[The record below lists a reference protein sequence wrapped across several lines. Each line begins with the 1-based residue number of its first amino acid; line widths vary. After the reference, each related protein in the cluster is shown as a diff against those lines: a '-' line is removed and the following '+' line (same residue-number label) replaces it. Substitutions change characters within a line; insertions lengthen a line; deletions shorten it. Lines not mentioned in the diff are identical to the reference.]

1 MKAVEKPNLP
11 KMADTILI
19 GEKYF
24 ELLQKPL
31 EKLGIKALSVPDNA
45 FVDPRLAGHADLSV
59 LHGGGEML
67 WLAPHLRGSDFADQ
81 LRDMGFALDYPDI
94 SQSAAYPGDAQLNV
108 CICGKYAICNKF
120 IVPTEIVNYLTSRG
134 FEIVDCGQG
143 YAKCS
148 ACVVDEGSII
158 TADRGIEAAARKA
171 GLDVLLIEPGYIS
184 LDGFTF
190 GFIGGSSFKISR
202 SKLAFTGTLD
212 AHPNRDE
219 ILRFLVKHEIETVY
233 LTEKPAFDIGS
244 GIPLIE
250 QSCCI

>member
-1 MKAVEKPNLP
+1 
-11 KMADTILI
+11 MAETVLI
-19 GEKYF
+19 GENYL
-24 ELLQKPL
+24 ELLEKPL
-31 EKLGIKALSVPDNA
+31 QKLGINAVPVPGNG
-45 FVDPRLAGHADLSV
+45 FVDPRLSGHGDLSV
-59 LHGGGEML
+59 LHTGGNCL
-67 WLAPHLRGSDFADQ
+67 WLAPHLQGSRFADR
-81 LRDMGFALDYPDI
+81 LNSMGFALDYPDI
-94 SQSAAYPGDAQLNV
+94 LQSAAYPGDAQLNV

-120 IVPTEIVNYLTSRG
+120 IVPMGIVNYLTFRG
-134 FEIVDCGQG
+134 FEVVDCRQG

-148 ACVVDEGSII
+148 ACVVDEGAII
-158 TADRGIEAAARKA
+158 TADRGIETAARKA

-212 AHPNRDE
+212 VHPNRDE
-219 ILRFLVKHEIETVY
+219 ILQFLEKHEIEAVY

-250 QSCCI
+250 Q

>member
-134 FEIVDCGQG
+134 FEVVDCRQG

>member
-1 MKAVEKPNLP
+1 MKAVKKPNLP
-11 KMADTILI
+11 ERADTILI
-19 GEKYF
+19 GEKYI
-24 ELLQKPL
+24 ELLEKPL
-31 EKLGIKALSVPDNA
+31 EKLGINAVPIPGNC
-45 FVDPRLAGHADLSV
+45 FVDPRLSGHGDLSV
-59 LHGGGEML
+59 LHMGEDML

-81 LRDMGFALDYPDI
+81 LRAMGFSLDYPDI
-94 SQSAAYPGDAQLNV
+94 AQSDVYPGDAQLNV
-108 CICGKYAICNKF
+108 CICGKSAICSKP
-120 IVPTEIVNYLTSRG
+120 IVPPEIIRQLTSSG
-134 FEIVDCGQG
+134 LEIINCRQG

-148 ACVVDEGSII
+148 VCIVTETAII
-158 TADRGIEAAARKA
+158 TADRGVETAARKA

-250 QSCCI
+250 Q

>member
-31 EKLGIKALSVPDNA
+31 EKLGIKALAVPDNA
-45 FVDPRLAGHADLSV
+45 FVDPRLSAHADLSV

-94 SQSAAYPGDAQLNV
+94 SQSAAYPRDAQLNV
-108 CICGKYAICNKF
+108 CICGKYVICNKF
-120 IVPTEIVNYLTSRG
+120 IVPTGIVNYLTFRG
-134 FEIVDCGQG
+134 FEVVDCRQG

-148 ACVVDEGSII
+148 VCVVDEGAII

-212 AHPNRDE
+212 VHPNRDE
-219 ILRFLVKHEIETVY
+219 ILRFLEKHEIEAVY

-250 QSCCI
+250 Q

>member
-19 GEKYF
+19 GKKYF
-24 ELLQKPL
+24 ELLEKPL
-31 EKLGIKALSVPDNA
+31 EKLGINALSVPDNA
-45 FVDPRLAGHADLSV
+45 FVDPRLSSHGDLSV
-59 LHGGGEML
+59 LHTGGKRL
-67 WLAPHLRGSDFADQ
+67 WLAPHLQASDFAAQ

-108 CICGKYAICNKF
+108 CICGKYAICNKS
-120 IVPTEIVNYLTSRG
+120 IVPAEIVNHLTFCG
-134 FEIVDCGQG
+134 FEVVDCRQG

-148 ACVVDEGSII
+148 ACVVDEGVII

-184 LDGFTF
+184 LDGFTC

-202 SKLAFTGTLD
+202 SKLAFTGTLG
-212 AHPNRDE
+212 AHPNKND
-219 ILRFLVKHEIETVY
+219 ILHFLKAHEVEAVY
-233 LTEKPAFDIGS
+233 LTERPIFDIGS
-244 GIPLIE
+244 GIPITE
-250 QSCCI
+250 K

>member
-11 KMADTILI
+11 KMADTIII

-24 ELLQKPL
+24 ESLQKPL
-31 EKLGIKALSVPDNA
+31 EKLGIKALSVPDNG
-45 FVDPRLAGHADLSV
+45 FVDPRLSGHGDLSV

-108 CICGKYAICNKF
+108 CICGKYAICNKS
-120 IVPTEIVNYLTSRG
+120 IVPVEIVNYLTSCG
-134 FEIVDCGQG
+134 FEVVDCRQG

-148 ACVVDEGSII
+148 ACVVDEGAII

-212 AHPNRDE
+212 AHPNKED
-219 ILRFLVKHEIETVY
+219 IIHFLKVHEVEPVY
-233 LTEKPAFDIGS
+233 LTERLIFDIGS
-244 GIPLIE
+244 GIPITE
-250 QSCCI
+250 N

>member
-108 CICGKYAICNKF
+108 CSCGKYAICNKF

>member
-31 EKLGIKALSVPDNA
+31 EKLGIKALSVPDNG
-45 FVDPRLAGHADLSV
+45 FVDPRLSGHADLSV

-81 LRDMGFALDYPDI
+81 LRAMGFALDYPDI
-94 SQSAAYPGDAQLNV
+94 SQSAAYPGDAQLNI
-108 CICGKYAICNKF
+108 CICGKYAICNQS
-120 IVPTEIVNYLTSRG
+120 IVPTEIINHLIANG
-134 FEIVDCGQG
+134 FEIIDCRQG

-148 ACVVDEGSII
+148 VCVVDEGAII

-171 GLDVLLIEPGYIS
+171 GLDVLLIEPGYIA
-184 LDGFTF
+184 LDGFNC
-190 GFIGGSSFKISR
+190 GFIGGSSFKISHN
-202 SKLAFTGTLD
+202 KLAFTGTLN
-212 AHPNRDE
+212 AHPSKND
-219 ILRFLVKHEIETVY
+219 ILHFLKAHEVEAVY
-233 LTEKPAFDIGS
+233 LTERPIIDIGS
-244 GIPLIE
+244 GIPITE
-250 QSCCI
+250 K

>member
-11 KMADTILI
+11 MLADTVLI

-24 ELLQKPL
+24 ELLEKPL
-31 EKLGIKALSVPDNA
+31 EKLGIRALSIPNNG
-45 FVDPRLAGHADLSV
+45 FVDSRLSGHGDLSV
-59 LHGGGEML
+59 LHTGGNCL
-67 WLAPHLRGSDFADQ
+67 WLAPHLRKSRFADR
-81 LRDMGFALDYPDI
+81 LSAMGFTLDYPDMI
-94 SQSAAYPGDAQLNV
+94 QSATYPEDAQLNV
-108 CICGKYAICNKF
+108 CICGKYTICNKS
-120 IVPTEIVNYLTSRG
+120 IVPKEIAHNLTIRG
-134 FEIVDCGQG
+134 YEVTDCRQG

-148 ACVVDEGSII
+148 VCVVDEGAII
-158 TADRGIEAAARKA
+158 TADRGVETAARKA

-219 ILRFLVKHEIETVY
+219 ILRFLEKHEIEAVY

-250 QSCCI
+250 Q

>member
-11 KMADTILI
+11 MLADTVLI

-24 ELLQKPL
+24 ELLEKPL
-31 EKLGIKALSVPDNA
+31 EKLGIRALSIPNNG
-45 FVDPRLAGHADLSV
+45 FVDSRLSGHGDLSV
-59 LHGGGEML
+59 LHTGGNCL
-67 WLAPHLRGSDFADQ
+67 WLAPHLRKSRFADR
-81 LRDMGFALDYPDI
+81 LSAMGFTLDYPDMI
-94 SQSAAYPGDAQLNV
+94 QSATYPEDAQLNV

-120 IVPTEIVNYLTSRG
+120 IVPMGIVNYLTFRG
-134 FEIVDCGQG
+134 FEVVDCRQG

-148 ACVVDEGSII
+148 ACVVDEGAII
-158 TADRGIEAAARKA
+158 TADRGIETAARKA

-212 AHPNRDE
+212 VHPNRDE
-219 ILRFLVKHEIETVY
+219 ILQFLEKHEIEAVY

-250 QSCCI
+250 Q

>member
-24 ELLQKPL
+24 ELLKPL